1 MSYLLR
7 GMAPKGALIAACAL
21 LASCQGTF
29 KETHYFASVE
39 PVSGK
44 AVNFFRLTVRGRTE
58 FTSARYISGYYDER
72 AVDLFLNEAKSQ
84 PLTAGDG
91 VAPIFKY
98 LDCADPG
105 DAACRTKQEER
116 LRLVPLGGAVAKN
129 GAFVMILS
137 TNADAIAGTIGS
149 LAENEILL
157 NSTLFLL
164 NRGTITSAARANA
177 VQPIADAQRSGTIAG
192 LDALYADADGLNTT
206 EVEGTYLQILR
217 TIAGEL
223 GGAPPVFATDA
234 EARAWFAANR
244 PAANQ

>member
-1 MSYLLR
+1 MSIL
-7 GMAPKGALIAACAL
+7 GSSMAARSALIAACAL

-29 KETHYFASVE
+29 KETHYFSSVE
-39 PVSGK
+39 PISGK

-72 AVDLFLNEAKSQ
+72 AIDLFLNEAKSQ
-84 PLTAGDG
+84 PLAAGDG
-91 VAPIFKY
+91 LSSIFKY
-98 LDCADPG
+98 LDCVDPG

-116 LRLVPLGGAVAKN
+116 LRLVPLGGAVPKN

-164 NRGTITSAARANA
+164 NRGTITSAAQAAA
-177 VQPIADAQRSGTIAG
+177 VQPIADARRSGTIAG
-192 LDALYADADGLNTT
+192 LDALYADADGLTTT
-206 EVEGTYLQILR
+206 ETEGVYLQILR

-223 GGAPPVFATDA
+223 GGTPPVFATDV
-234 EARAWFAANR
+234 EARTWFAANR
-244 PAANQ
+244 PAKNQ